1 MMFEVAEDVE
11 QIDDDL
17 ERGGKS
23 HASPGKNQRGNLASK
38 TYGRGSIE
46 MKKGDKGSRKPTV
59 GSPKKGR
66 SPSKRT
72 PKKQGGGA
80 KGAADEDEEQAPTQ

>member
-17 ERGGKS
+17 ERGSKS

-46 MKKGDKGSRKPTV
+46 MKKGAGGSRKPAA
-59 GSPKKGR
+59 GSPLKGR

-72 PKKQGGGA
+72 PKKQGGGKRA
-80 KGAADEDEEQAPTQ
+80 EDEDEEQAPTQ